1 MMIFIQEVLRNHTMI
16 RLLLKETK
24 ERYSL
29 NVSGKCGGNYFGSGS
44 VPLFGLREDSER
56 RL

>member
-1 MMIFIQEVLRNHTMI
+1 MMIFIQKVLRNHTMI

-24 ERYSL
+24 ERYFL
-29 NVSGKCGGNYFGSGS
+29 NVSGKCGGKYFGSES